1 MSVVN
6 ISSYA
11 IGYLLSLVQT
21 NDRKSGIRMLS
32 NKYFMS
38 FFKHAVNSQYNFMR
52 ANEFDLV

>member
-1 MSVVN
+1 MSVVH

-32 NKYFMS
+32 NEYFMGS
-38 FFKHAVNSQYNFMR
+38 FKHGVNSLYNLMR
-52 ANEFDLV
+52 ANEFDIV